1 MGIQLE
7 VPLHDFAR
15 AAWKLRSSLF
25 RRRRRPLAR
34 SDLADLLPL
43 SRPSFSLFFPF
54 KSPVLSRSGLC
65 GGTMTVI
72 RSVFVPDDGWLRRAP
87 GRPSPHLR
95 HSNLELSALL
105 SRPTSSLT
113 PASLNSTQPAA
124 PCPQSPARNGF
135 RLSSSSFFIRVTTT
149 RTPLLLLLSPI
160 SLEDYTGLY
169 RLGRTR

>member
-95 HSNLELSALL
+95 HSNLELSRPLCYPVQLFL
-105 SRPTSSLT
+105 SHRHHST
-113 PASLNSTQPAA
+113 PLNPQHRVHNPPHETVFASLPH
-124 PCPQSPARNGF
+124 RF
-135 RLSSSSFFIRVTTT
+135 SFA
-149 RTPLLLLLSPI
+149 
-160 SLEDYTGLY
+160 
-169 RLGRTR
+169 